1 MKFASL
7 NRLGTLLQP
16 GNKKKFKNNM
26 ETNIKSETMH
36 EIQKYQGK
44 SQNCQNQGS
53 EMRFF
58 KYKSLSDSI

>member
-1 MKFASL
+1 
-7 NRLGTLLQP
+7 
-16 GNKKKFKNNM
+16 M

-53 EMRFF
+53 ETRFF